1 MTYRE
6 VPKMHCHQVD
16 VVSFLYV
23 GSLTPT
29 LPVWEQ
35 DPPRDGDL
43 PDNEGRCTIKEMHV
57 GE

>member
-1 MTYRE
+1 
-6 VPKMHCHQVD
+6 MHCHQVD

-57 GE
+57 GRVKEYR